1 MTYLHGADTVRNTA
15 DTQSVTDADS
25 AVVALVG
32 IAPVFD
38 VAEEYKTVNSI
49 VDIRNATNAAKYF
62 GKTYNG
68 YTIPQALEDFYRGEG
83 GGRVFTIN
91 VFDPAKHKATFE
103 GTKQVMKGKI
113 VLTER
118 GIANLVVK
126 KDSTP
131 ATIETDYTFD
141 GKEITITTTGALKD
155 ETELTV
161 SYDYA
166 DVSKVKS
173 SDIIGA
179 VDSLTG
185 KKSGAQ
191 LIYDIKSIYGVEP
204 TIIIAPGF
212 ICTNEVKTALELV
225 SNKLKAELEIDAP
238 MNTTLDE
245 VIIGRGAQGT
255 INLQTTSEN
264 SNIFHHHYKVYN
276 TVEECYEYRY
286 ASPFAAAMRCK
297 LDREDKPHYSI
308 SNQVIPGIEGVDVPI
323 SFSLNDPDADSSVL
337 NSYGVITTINDGGSF
352 KFWGNRNASYPTQ
365 SGIMSFSAC
374 VRMINRVEKAV
385 EAYTLKYIDGPISN
399 SLIGRVCKKIQ
410 RYLDTTAA
418 KEQILDGEIFFDKA
432 KNPAEQLADG
442 YIVWTYSS
450 CPPPPI
456 DRVRYEHDIKIK
468 YLENIG
474 GES

>member
-38 VAEEYKTVNSI
+38 VAEEYKTVNEI
-49 VDIRNATNAAKYF
+49 VDIRNTTNAAKYF

-91 VFDPAKHKATFE
+91 VFDPAKHKASFD
-103 GTKQVMKGKI
+103 GTKQVVKGKI

-131 ATIETDYTFD
+131 AAIETDYTFD
-141 GKEITITTTGALKD
+141 GKEITITAAGALKD
-155 ETELTV
+155 AAELTV

-166 DVSKVKS
+166 DVSKVTS
-173 SDIIGA
+173 SDIIGK

-185 KKSGAQ
+185 QKSGAQ

-212 ICTNEVKTALELV
+212 ICTNEVKTALELI

-245 VIIGRGAQGT
+245 VIKGRGEQGT
-255 INLQTTSEN
+255 INFRTTSEN
-264 SNIFHHHYKVYN
+264 SNLFHHHYKVYN

-323 SFSLNDPDADSSVL
+323 SFSLNDPDCDASVL

-352 KFWGNRNASYPTQ
+352 KFWGNRNASFPTQ
-365 SGIMSFSAC
+365 SGIMPFSAC
-374 VRMINRVEKAV
+374 VRMVNRVEKAV

-399 SLIGRVCKKIQ
+399 SLIGRVRKKIQ
-410 RYLDTTAA
+410 RYLDTLAG
-418 KEQILDGEIFFDKA
+418 KEQILDGEIFFDSA

-442 YIVWTYSS
+442 YIVWTYAS

-468 YLENIG
+468 YLEKIG